1 MAKISSGLYI
11 PKNILKKAGI
21 DDEVEMDLG
30 DQEIRIFSAGKRNA
44 RKKISRKSLF
54 WDFVGSVEAPGIN
67 GRDHDRFLY
76 EK

>member
-1 MAKISSGLYI
+1 
-11 PKNILKKAGI
+11 
-21 DDEVEMDLG
+21 MDLG